1 MEALA
6 GVAEAQIEASAGTV
20 TGAAVT
26 DPIPLL
32 KGRKLKSEK
41 SKIMIGSDET
51 LQNNDICNV

>member
-1 MEALA
+1 MA